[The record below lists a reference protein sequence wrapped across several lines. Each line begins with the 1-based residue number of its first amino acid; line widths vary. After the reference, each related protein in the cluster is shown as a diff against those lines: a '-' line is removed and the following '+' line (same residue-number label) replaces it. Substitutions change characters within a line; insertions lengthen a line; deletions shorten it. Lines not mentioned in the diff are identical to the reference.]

1 MNIRIFFILNLI
13 ISSVYGTSFDLKDSR
28 GHGQITLTQDW
39 TLLKETLGIPFLF
52 VSKGNNPNSSIG
64 ITFTGIKNAALNPKS
79 LKTTQDK
86 YKAGRKKWALKSDA
100 QIVSFKD
107 YQNFKNEN
115 KVSVHA
121 VGHNYKHNNNL
132 FFESSYYLECPKNFV
147 HIKTLIYE
155 KHNRLKSDAARAIQS
170 FKCK

>member
-1 MNIRIFFILNLI
+1 M
-13 ISSVYGTSFDLKDSR
+13 ISGAYANSFDLKDTR
-28 GHGQITLTQDW
+28 GHGIITLEREW

-52 VSKGNNPNSSIG
+52 VSKGDNPNSSIG
-64 ITFTGIKNAALNPKS
+64 ITFTGIKNAALNSRS

-86 YKAGRKKWALKSDA
+86 YRAGRKKWAKNSDA
-100 QIVSFKD
+100 EIISFKD
-107 YQNFKNEN
+107 YKNFKNKN
-115 KVSVHA
+115 NVPVHS
-121 VGHNYKHNNNL
+121 VGHNYKQNNKL
-132 FFESSYYLECPKNFV
+132 FFESSYYLECSKNFV

>member
-1 MNIRIFFILNLI
+1 MNIRIFLILNLI
-13 ISSVYGTSFDLKDSR
+13 ISIAYANPFDLKDSR
-28 GHGQITLTQDW
+28 GAGTITLNEEW

-52 VSKGNNPNSSIG
+52 VSKGSSPNSSIG

-86 YKAGRKKWALKSDA
+86 YREGRKKWALKSDA

-107 YQNFKNEN
+107 YKNYKN
-115 KVSVHA
+115 KNLISIHR
-121 VGHNYKHNNNL
+121 VGHNYKQNSKT
-132 FFESSYYLECPKNFV
+132 FYETSYYLECPENFV

-155 KHNRLKSDAARAIQS
+155 KHNKLKRDAASSIES

>member
-1 MNIRIFFILNLI
+1 MNIRIFLMINLI
-13 ISSVYGTSFDLKDSR
+13 ISSVYATSFELKDAR
-28 GHGQITLTQDW
+28 GHGIITLEREW

-52 VSKGNNPNSSIG
+52 VSKGDNPNSSIG

-86 YKAGRKKWALKSDA
+86 YRVGRKKWAKKSDA
-100 QIVSFKD
+100 KILLFKD
-107 YQNFKNEN
+107 YKNFKNKN
-115 KVSVHA
+115 KLSVHS
-121 VGHNYKHNNNL
+121 VGHNYKQNNKL
-132 FFESSYYLECPKNFV
+132 FFETSYYLECPKNFV

-155 KHNRLKSDAARAIQS
+155 KHNRLKSDAARAIES